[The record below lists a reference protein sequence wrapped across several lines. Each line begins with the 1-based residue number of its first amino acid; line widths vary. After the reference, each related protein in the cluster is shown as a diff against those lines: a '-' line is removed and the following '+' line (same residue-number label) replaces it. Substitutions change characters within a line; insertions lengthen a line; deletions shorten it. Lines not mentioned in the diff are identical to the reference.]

1 MTNLYKRGW
10 ALILAWVG
18 ASALVIAV
26 IVLVFGYFFLSG
38 YCQANDKNAASQDV
52 WRVPQNNERI
62 RQYDNKGYERN
73 EINLKPK
80 QHERYSNGV
89 TGKPEKEKNRNSQY
103 SSYSQSESK
112 HEFSS
117 IDSLQPK
124 FIYEENKKN
133 NRYKY
138 SYNPELMEQQYRHH
152 ESPPSYRHSQYSPP
166 RRHTSRRSRS
176 PPRYRDSYSSSPEKC
191 YRRASPNRNYP
202 RASERNRYE
211 ERTRYE
217 ENSRASERT
226 RYEENP
232 RASERNRYRD
242 NSRQQFH
249 YRPSYDN
256 DGYEIR

>member
-1 MTNLYKRGW
+1 MPILYDRGW

-18 ASALVIAV
+18 ASAVVLADIVI
-26 IVLVFGYFFLSG
+26 ICGYFFLSG
-38 YCQANDKNAASQDV
+38 YCQSNDKNADSQDV
-52 WRVPQNNERI
+52 WRVPQNNNRI
-62 RQYDNKGYERN
+62 QQYDNRGYEKN
-73 EINLKPK
+73 EIDLKPK

-89 TGKPEKEKNRNSQY
+89 TTKPEKEKNRNSQY
-103 SSYSQSESK
+103 SSYSQSEYK

-152 ESPPSYRHSQYSPP
+152 ESPPSYRHSKYSPP
-166 RRHTSRRSRS
+166 RRHTSRRSTS
-176 PPRYRDSYSSSPEKC
+176 PPRYRDSYSSSPERG
-191 YRRASPNRNYP
+191 YRRASPKRNYP
-202 RASERNRYE
+202 RVSERN
-211 ERTRYE
+211 
-217 ENSRASERT
+217 

-232 RASERNRYRD
+232 RASERNRYKD
-242 NSRQQFH
+242 NPRQQSH